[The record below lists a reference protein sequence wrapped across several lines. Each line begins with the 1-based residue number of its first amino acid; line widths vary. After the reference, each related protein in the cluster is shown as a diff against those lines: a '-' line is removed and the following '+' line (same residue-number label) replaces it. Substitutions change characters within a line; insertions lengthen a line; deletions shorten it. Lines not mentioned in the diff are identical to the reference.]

1 MRLADVCRIRMGF
14 TVRHRLEPV
23 EETGVKAIQLRDV
36 MFGGEVNP
44 ARLKA
49 FDLPDVPKRYRATG
63 GDVVFR
69 SRGARNTASVIDE
82 SWNDSAVV
90 ISPLVLLRPNRELV
104 TPRYLA
110 WVINQE
116 PAQRHFDKFAL
127 GTNLRMIDRFCLDAL
142 TIDVPDLDRQR
153 AIVEIDALAEREQK
167 LLTLYLRKKRKL
179 ISAILLDQIR
189 KHSMEI
195 KPEMIASQRNLAT
208 ATAKENSKSSP
219 S

>member
-1 MRLADVCRIRMGF
+1 MRLADVCKIRMGF

-44 ARLKA
+44 ARLKE
-49 FDLPDVPKRYRATG
+49 FDLPDVPKHYRATG

-82 SWNDSAVV
+82 SWDDSAVV

-110 WVINQE
+110 WVINQ
-116 PAQRHFDKFAL
+116 PLAQRYFDKSDL
-127 GTNLRMIDRFCLDAL
+127 GTNLRMISRPSLDGL
-142 TIDVPDLDRQR
+142 VIDVPKLGIQD
-153 AIVEIDALAEREQK
+153 AVVEMDALATLELNLSIQK
-167 LLTLYLRKKRKL
+167 LEKQRELM
-179 ISAILLDQIR
+179 SARLLGQIR
-189 KHSMEI
+189 N
-195 KPEMIASQRNLAT
+195 NLV
-208 ATAKENSKSSP
+208 EV
-219 S
+219 